1 MTLHVGCE
9 REEDLRVVPA
19 DGLLMWQEGIAVHQ
33 AQEDQGIG
41 LTQ

>member
-9 REEDLRVVPA
+9 REEELWVVPT
-19 DGLLMWQEGIAVHQ
+19 DGLLMWQEGISVHQ

>member
-9 REEDLRVVPA
+9 REEELRVVPT
-19 DGLLMWQEGIAVHQ
+19 DGLLMWQEGISVQ
-33 AQEDQGIG
+33 AKEDQGIG